1 MKKLVDIT
9 YFNHQNNMC
18 MLIFQREEQTSKEI
32 IALTDACVRHSI
44 PFKVSDHEFNTQSNG
59 IVVGSIEFVQ
69 NALGAK
75 IKPNYH
81 PEWIQS
87 YVHRKTW
94 ISKKWPTES
103 CMVKS
108 NDQYKKIGLVHSSEF
123 CDEYL
128 ECGEYFCQEYVEVGN
143 EWRIYV
149 ADGHILYCSW
159 YKGPNDDKELTPITI
174 EKIKELIPEGW
185 CGTIDLMET
194 ENGIELCECH
204 HPFSIGWYGD
214 SIYNKIYLDFIVN
227 GYKYI
232 KNLLKTNDQPI
243 KIDLS
248 FPDAKLLW

>member
-1 MKKLVDIT
+1 MRRRIMGNDT
-9 YFNHQNNMC
+9 NNKHTF
-18 MLIFQREEQTSKEI
+18 IFQREEQSSKEI

-69 NALGAK
+69 SALGAK

-108 NDQYKKIGLVHSSEF
+108 NDQYKKIGLVNSSEF
-123 CDEYL
+123 
-128 ECGEYFCQEYVEVGN
+128 CGEYFCQEYVEVGN

-149 ADGHILYCSW
+149 SDGEIVYHSW
-159 YKGPNDDKELTPITI
+159 YIGPNEDKKLNP
-174 EKIKELIPEGW
+174 KILQNIKYLIPSKW

-227 GYKYI
+227 GYKYM

>member
-1 MKKLVDIT
+1 MIHN
-9 YFNHQNNMC
+9 F
-18 MLIFQREEQTSKEI
+18 IFQREEQSSKEI
-32 IALTDACVRHSI
+32 IALTDACVRNNMS
-44 PFKVSDHEFNTQSNG
+44 FKVSDYEFKTHSNS

-81 PEWIQS
+81 PEWMKS

-108 NDQYKKIGLVHSSEF
+108 NDQYKKIGLVDSSKF
-123 CDEYL
+123 CDDYL
-128 ECGEYFCQEYVEVGN
+128 ECTEYFCQEHVEVGN

-149 ADGHILYCSW
+149 SNGEIVYHAWYMGPDEDKKLNVKILQ
-159 YKGPNDDKELTPITI
+159 N
-174 EKIKELIPEGW
+174 IKYVIPSNW

-214 SIYNKIYLDFIVN
+214 SIYNKIYLNFIIN
-227 GYKYI
+227 GYEYM
-232 KNLLKTNDQPI
+232 KNLLKTDDQQI
-243 KIDLS
+243 KINIQ
-248 FPDAKLLW
+248 FPDAKLIK